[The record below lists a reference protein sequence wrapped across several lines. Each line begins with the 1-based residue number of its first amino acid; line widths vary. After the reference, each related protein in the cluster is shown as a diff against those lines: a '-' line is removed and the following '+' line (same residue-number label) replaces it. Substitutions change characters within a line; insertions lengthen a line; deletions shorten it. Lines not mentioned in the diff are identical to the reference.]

1 MSLNISR
8 MQGRHCNLNTLSR
21 PDGSALYS
29 QGKTAI
35 VAGVY
40 GPTECKNTKILIDK
54 AHIEMHYR
62 PKSGLPTVG
71 DRLHEAILKNI
82 CETSLLSVLYPR
94 TSIVIV
100 VQEMQ
105 SGGELIASA
114 VNACCLALLDSGI
127 DMKFLVA
134 GISCCM
140 DKDGNLYVDPTT
152 TQMSKAAASFIFVF
166 DSFEGSIVASHTTG
180 IFTIAN
186 YTEALKLCKE
196 SSASV
201 FDYYRQIMK
210 KKLAVYK

>member
-29 QGKTAI
+29 QGKCQFLNNHNKFLHSVLHFLGKTTI

-105 SGGELIASA
+105 SGGEVICT
-114 VNACCLALLDSGI
+114 N
-127 DMKFLVA
+127 
-134 GISCCM
+134 
-140 DKDGNLYVDPTT
+140 
-152 TQMSKAAASFIFVF
+152 
-166 DSFEGSIVASHTTG
+166 
-180 IFTIAN
+180 
-186 YTEALKLCKE
+186 
-196 SSASV
+196 
-201 FDYYRQIMK
+201 
-210 KKLAVYK
+210 